1 VMFSDTK
8 RYRTH
13 YRAQFNQLKSSSD
26 GEYAIPLDVL
36 RTRLRKQRS
45 SIKLR
50 DDQIEALLREA
61 DKNGDE
67 RITVEEFEELVTS
80 REAQSSQVKRALYA
94 IADQVIT
101 PQQRIEVHSYID
113 EYTCCPPPLF
123 ILLITIIEILVF
135 FYYYWT
141 EPLAA
146 GEDIFTFCA
155 GCYVDNHVGPLL
167 FAPKLRAQVWRF
179 LSYALLHA
187 GLIHLVG
194 NMTVQIV
201 IGVPLEIVH
210 KPWRIGPLYLMAVLT
225 GALLQYTLDPK
236 VYVVGASAGVYA
248 LLTAHL
254 ANIFLNWAEMPYRWV
269 RLGLISIFLVFD
281 IATAIFRRICSDEC
295 DTVSHSAHIAGGIT
309 GFCFGVVILYNIVER
324 PWERIIKH
332 VCISLYVAFVA
343 FTIALTI
350 FQQPESS
357 ALWESSK
364 CTQQAWLRAALL

>member
-1 VMFSDTK
+1 MELKDAQAIGKMSELRRYPVDIKLISENRGVAKLEFNIQYSRQEKLTRFWEEESLAGVPNIDLSVKFDPIINGGHVMFSDTKRYRTHYRAQFNQVMFSDTK

-45 SIKLR
+45 TIKLR

-155 GCYVDNHVGPLL
+155 GCYVDKHVGPLL

-187 GLIHLVG
+187 GLIHLIG

-236 VYVVGASAGVYA
+236 
-248 LLTAHL
+248 
-254 ANIFLNWAEMPYRWV
+254 
-269 RLGLISIFLVFD
+269 GLSI
-281 IATAIFRRICSDEC
+281 
-295 DTVSHSAHIAGGIT
+295 
-309 GFCFGVVILYNIVER
+309 
-324 PWERIIKH
+324 
-332 VCISLYVAFVA
+332 
-343 FTIALTI
+343 
-350 FQQPESS
+350 
-357 ALWESSK
+357 
-364 CTQQAWLRAALL
+364 

>member
-1 VMFSDTK
+1 MFSSTR
-8 RYRTH
+8 RYRSH
-13 YRAQFNQLKSSSD
+13 YRAQFNQLKSSP
-26 GEYAIPLDVL
+26 GEEFSIPLDVL

-45 SIKLR
+45 KIDLR

-80 REAQSSQVKRALYA
+80 KEAQSSQVKRALYF

-101 PQQRIEVHSYID
+101 HQQRVEVHSYID

-123 ILLITIIEILVF
+123 VLLITIIEICVF
-135 FYYYWT
+135 FYYYYT
-141 EPLAA
+141 ESMPPN
-146 GEDIFTFCA
+146 EDIFTFCA
-155 GCYVDNHVGPLL
+155 GCHVDNHIGPLV

-179 LSYALLHA
+179 FTYAFLHVGLLH
-187 GLIHLVG
+187 LLG
-194 NMTVQIV
+194 NMAVQII
-201 IGVPLEIVH
+201 IGVPLEVVH
-210 KPWRIGPLYLMAVLT
+210 KPWRIAPLYVMAVLT

-254 ANIFLNWAEMPYRWV
+254 ANIFINWAEMPYRWV
-269 RLGLISIFLVFD
+269 RLGLISVFLIFD
-281 IATAIFRRICSDEC
+281 IATAIYRRICLNDC
-295 DTVSHSAHIAGGIT
+295 DSVSHSAHIAGGVT

-324 PWERIIKH
+324 PWERIIKY
-332 VCISLYVAFVA
+332 VCIALYVAFVA

-350 FQQPESS
+350 FQEPESS
-357 ALWESSK
+357 A
-364 CTQQAWLRAALL
+364 